1 MKRTLSLALAL
12 AMLLAALCV
21 APASAESDKGN
32 WLHIFYNEDFETL
45 DVHMTT
51 NHYMVPINC
60 FDRLVECE
68 TDDAGVAQLVP
79 GLAESWDVSDD
90 GLEYTFHLR
99 EGVTFQNGDP
109 FTADDVVYTVNRQ
122 MDPATR
128 ALNTDVFE
136 MVSGARDMLDGN
148 AESVTGVEAIDDY
161 TVKFTLD
168 GPYGPF
174 LANLSTPGGSIFNR
188 ESTEPVGDQFGVD
201 PSVCFGTGPFQVTEW
216 EHNSKVV
223 LTANKNYFKGAPA
236 IDGVVIH
243 IVPDA
248 DTMRM
253 MFETG
258 EVDIFN
264 FEFASSQLD
273 WFLQNGYE
281 DQIVKGTNADI
292 RYLSFNIAIEPLN
305 DVRVRKAIQ
314 MAIDRNVIM
323 QVIDNGQGILMDT
336 FLPSGIIAHPE
347 DAEPIAYDP
356 EGAKALL
363 AEAGYADGFDME
375 LAIMNNST
383 TNQRM
388 FEIIQSFLSQVGI
401 RLTVA
406 AYDESS
412 YYDTR
417 SKGELQSYTSYWSA
431 DFNDPDNFLYTFWSN
446 KNVVA
451 RSTNYDNQEIKDL
464 LDEAR
469 MMVNEEERIAAYRK
483 IDNAVVHEDA
493 VVLPLYQ
500 RYHLFC
506 LNPRVKGF
514 KLAWNGWNDMSWY
527 GISLEG

>member
-1 MKRTLSLALAL
+1 MKRIVSLILALAFIL
-12 AMLLAALCV
+12 CFAM
-21 APASAESDKGN
+21 PGIAEADKGN

-68 TDDAGVAQLVP
+68 TDDNGVAQLVP
-79 GLAESWDVSDD
+79 GLADSWDVSED
-90 GLEYTFHLR
+90 GTEYTFHLH

-122 MDPATR
+122 MNPATR
-128 ALNTDVFE
+128 ALNTDVFS
-136 MVSGARDMLDGN
+136 MVAGALDVLDGN
-148 AESVTGVEAIDDY
+148 AETVSGVEAIDDY

-168 GPYGPF
+168 GAYGPF

-223 LTANKNYFKGAPA
+223 LTANANYFKGAPQ

-253 MFETG
+253 LFETG

-264 FEFASSQLD
+264 FEFGASQLE
-273 WFLQNGYE
+273 WFRQNGYE

-314 MAIDRNVIM
+314 MAINREAIM
-323 QVIDNGQGILMDT
+323 QVIDNGEGIIQNS
-336 FLPSGIIAHPE
+336 FLPDGIIGHPE
-347 DAEPIAYDP
+347 NAEEIKYDP
-356 EGAKALL
+356 EAAKALL
-363 AEAGYADGFDME
+363 AEAGYADGFDMQ

-388 FEIIQSFLSQVGI
+388 FELIQAFLGQVGI
-401 RLTVA
+401 NLTVA
-406 AYDESS
+406 SYDESS

-417 SKGELQSYTSYWSA
+417 SRGELESYTSYWSA
-431 DFNDPDNFLYTFWSN
+431 DFNDPDNFLYTFWSS
-446 KNVVA
+446 KNVLP
-451 RSTNYDNQEIKDL
+451 RSTNYDNQEIIDL
-464 LDEAR
+464 LDAAR
-469 MMVNEEERIAAYRK
+469 VMVDEDERIAAYQK

-500 RYHLFC
+500 RNHLFC
-506 LNPRVKGF
+506 VNPRVKGF